1 MKVFNEHRIVEIPRS
16 SRAEAVA
23 KSIEAQIST
32 QGLPPGHRLGTK
44 ESLRREFDVAVATF
58 NEAVRL
64 LGARGTI
71 TVRPGV
77 NGGIFV
83 ASPTALVRL
92 GRKMLELSGE
102 SVSVADCLMVRDA
115 LDPLVVREAT
125 LHRTARDVR
134 ELRRIVREMTVADL
148 PIAEY
153 LKINWALHR
162 RMAEITPN
170 QILRHTYLSLLAFVE
185 SRLQGVTADEPAHE
199 AVDGPRVHEELV
211 EAIASGDA
219 ERAARAASHHMM
231 LTRAD
236 GSTG

>member
-1 MKVFNEHRIVEIPRS
+1 MIEIPRS
-16 SRAEAVA
+16 SRADAVA
-23 KSIEAQIST
+23 NSIEEQIAT

-44 ESLRREFDVAVATF
+44 ESLRREYDVAVATF

-64 LGARGTI
+64 LSARGTVA
-71 TVRPGV
+71 VRPGV

-102 SVSVADCLMVRDA
+102 SVSVADCLMMRDA

-125 LHRTARDVR
+125 RHRNAQDVR
-134 ELRRIVREMTVADL
+134 ELRKIVRQMTAVDL
-148 PIAEY
+148 AIAEY
-153 LKINWALHR
+153 LRINWALHR

-185 SRLQGVTADEPAHE
+185 SRLQGVTADEPARGST
-199 AVDGPRVHEELV
+199 DGPQVHEELV
-211 EAIASGDA
+211 EAIASGDV
-219 ERAARAASHHMM
+219 ERADRAASRHTT
-231 LTRAD
+231 LTA
-236 GSTG
+236 S